1 MSLYT
6 VPPHAEMQSFEIEV
20 ILLHFLLLLQC
31 PKHGSG
37 VASSKIQGGKILEK
51 FINVWGASPP
61 TPPKLSRTTTANIQ
75 NFLKY
80 AYSKFRQRK
89 RQHVIPLTPEIRN
102 NYCYFPP

>member
-61 TPPKLSRTTTANIQ
+61 HPLNYPAQRLQIYRIFLNMRIANFDKEKG
-75 NFLKY
+75 NM
-80 AYSKFRQRK
+80 
-89 RQHVIPLTPEIRN
+89 
-102 NYCYFPP
+102 